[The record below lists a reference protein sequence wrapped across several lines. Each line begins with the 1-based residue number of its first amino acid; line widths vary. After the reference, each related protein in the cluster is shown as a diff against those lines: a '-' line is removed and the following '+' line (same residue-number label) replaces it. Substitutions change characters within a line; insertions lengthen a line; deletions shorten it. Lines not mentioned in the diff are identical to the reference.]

1 MTDPAQKDEIVAK
14 LTRAGV
20 ITHVARVSEEA
31 GVIEQDAVSALLSLV
46 GHSIFRIA
54 PFVYG
59 VDLARQAGDGAA
71 LAGELRTI
79 LGDGMIQIDRIETP
93 AMEDGAGFAPIQ
105 LLRALSES
113 TQAGCAE
120 APAGT
125 LAVIDAGYALRVAE
139 LSAAR
144 IAEALADPCA
154 DDAAAARLAALD
166 GSLAALADRLA
177 TLEARLGGQ
186 EANPAALTSRLDALE
201 ERLLA
206 RAEADAAETR
216 ATGET
221 LQAALEPRLR
231 DIAEALAPRA
241 EPAAGELEALSRQ
254 LSGIAAAIGAPLD
267 GPETALPERL
277 AALSE
282 RIAALERRLDTP
294 PADRSEEILAA
305 IEALGTRLAE
315 TEAKAE
321 TPPAAAISD
330 LAARL
335 DGIAAAS
342 RDGLATLQA
351 AVDGIGERIA
361 AVESR
366 LPSPD
371 GAGSGEAARRLDAL
385 AAAMTELGAELRDRA
400 ETLAG
405 AVESLT
411 LRLEAQE
418 RARDAA
424 DDAARERDRALRSGL
439 AELAAR
445 IDLARDAHPA
455 A

>member
-154 DDAAAARLAALD
+154 DDAEAAREEAEEFSDHLQTEARAFREVMDAAANGDFDQEYEPSGRSEVMVQLADSFNERLLR
-166 GSLAALADRLA
+166 AALA
-177 TLEARLGGQ
+177 EADV
-186 EANPAALTSRLDALE
+186 ETITDDVSRLYAL
-201 ERLLA
+201 
-206 RAEADAAETR
+206 
-216 ATGET
+216 
-221 LQAALEPRLR
+221 
-231 DIAEALAPRA
+231 
-241 EPAAGELEALSRQ
+241 
-254 LSGIAAAIGAPLD
+254 LSGD
-267 GPETALPERL
+267 
-277 AALSE
+277 
-282 RIAALERRLDTP
+282 
-294 PADRSEEILAA
+294 
-305 IEALGTRLAE
+305 
-315 TEAKAE
+315 
-321 TPPAAAISD
+321 
-330 LAARL
+330 
-335 DGIAAAS
+335 
-342 RDGLATLQA
+342 
-351 AVDGIGERIA
+351 
-361 AVESR
+361 
-366 LPSPD
+366 
-371 GAGSGEAARRLDAL
+371 AGSRGEQTAARRRL
-385 AAAMTELGAELRDRA
+385 ERA
-400 ETLAG
+400 GPDVETLTQLD
-405 AVESLT
+405 E
-411 LRLEAQE
+411 
-418 RARDAA
+418 
-424 DDAARERDRALRSGL
+424 
-439 AELAAR
+439 
-445 IDLARDAHPA
+445 
-455 A
+455 